1 MVVKSVKPK
10 KLEIQVEVFGMKIIA
25 HFLLIIIIDLVI
37 LTFLFSKFFVEPTLR
52 KLLGLRHRHTARIA
66 WLISFALLATL
77 YLIFYRFLRFLIKRQ
92 LEKDK
97 KNLASKIIKNY

>member
-1 MVVKSVKPK
+1 MVVKSAKPK

-25 HFLLIIIIDLVI
+25 HFLLIIIITLVI

-52 KLLGLRHRHTARIA
+52 KLLGLRHRHAARIS
-66 WLISFALLATL
+66 WLISFVFLVGL
-77 YLIFYRFLRFLIKRQ
+77 YQILHRFLRFLVKRR

-97 KNLASKIIKNY
+97 KS